1 MASLE
6 DELNA
11 LIAGAETA
19 NDEAKTAKKA
29 AVKTRRKSRDLEEKL
44 ANLVID
50 NDLVQTAVSTM
61 TTKLEVD
68 ATDEE
73 SIKTYFKKI
82 DKDGNGTLEFDE
94 LKSALKDAMT
104 ITDDEVKAL
113 WDSIVDKDTPKI
125 DESVF
130 TKLVK
135 ATAKPK
141 D

>member
-82 DKDGNGTLEFDE
+82 DKDGNGPLEFDE

-130 TKLVK
+130 TKWVK